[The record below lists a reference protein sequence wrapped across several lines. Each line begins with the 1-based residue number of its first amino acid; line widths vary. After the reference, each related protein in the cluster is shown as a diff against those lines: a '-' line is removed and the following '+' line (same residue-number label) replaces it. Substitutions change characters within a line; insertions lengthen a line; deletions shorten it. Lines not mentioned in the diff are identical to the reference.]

1 MYGRNPNTGPTNH
14 PSNHL
19 TFAIK
24 CLGIKFDT
32 GNKIKYYLQIK
43 GNYHSFQFFVDGAS
57 VLAYLLNHKH
67 ELCNWAGGG
76 QAAVWP
82 K

>member
-1 MYGRNPNTGPTNH
+1 MGL
-14 PSNHL
+14 SL
-19 TFAIK
+19 TLDWK
-24 CLGIKFDT
+24 QDKTLSPERE
-32 GNKIKYYLQIK
+32 
-43 GNYHSFQFFVDGAS
+43 GNYHSFPFSVDGAS